1 MCKTVLPREQF
12 KPGENASLWEE
23 GKTGNF
29 GVLLGK
35 KWFSFVYFVYILPRN
50 WPFFF
55 YLSVSM
61 NRPMCI
67 SFVAKVE
74 LLDATF
80 FSEYRQKLFLL
91 SKEFKNSLLASNSS
105 TVHHSV
111 PWRPNIPTFKQAK
124 HTFECRGLAGLK
136 TGLPV

>member
-1 MCKTVLPREQF
+1 MLLFEKKERLEILGYFWEKNDLVLF
-12 KPGENASLWEE
+12 
-23 GKTGNF
+23 
-29 GVLLGK
+29 
-35 KWFSFVYFVYILPRN
+35 IL
-50 WPFFF
+50 FIFCLEIDLFF

-67 SFVAKVE
+67 SFVAKVG

-80 FSEYRQKLFLL
+80 FSEYRQKLFRL

-111 PWRPNIPTFKQAK
+111 P
-124 HTFECRGLAGLK
+124 
-136 TGLPV
+136 